1 MDAKPLVVSPYRKAK
16 AARRARAYNRKSRGY
31 KLFMITDLCGYV
43 VAWDVRGMGTAEPEA
58 AKPLTD
64 HLDRPGD
71 LIGDSVYDANPL
83 HQHAA
88 GRQAQLIAPRMRPG
102 AG

>member
-1 MDAKPLVVSPYRKAK
+1 
-16 AARRARAYNRKSRGY
+16 
-31 KLFMITDLCGYV
+31 
-43 VAWDVRGMGTAEPEA
+43 MGTAEPEA